1 VGRIVDEGQDDV
13 DVMQSLLPTA
23 FGGSAK
29 AATAAWHG
37 DKLLNAAIAKE
48 LEVQAPHCDVGQ
60 LTRWASKAA
69 SNQVMATHISELLP
83 SKLMKLLPTAAQERQ
98 VCESRTNPTQYTQA
112 PSNAS
117 KRIYAIKPS
126 SKPLTTSRP
135 ISKPIPS
142 HPNLTNSIGN
152 MSREDEDIFPFAIST
167 LILDEFNDSDDA
179 AISSLTRRCRQWKRH
194 TPTHHRL
201 RPTNL
206 ACCPR
211 TNS

>member
-1 VGRIVDEGQDDV
+1 MRLSPRPLWHHTRELARTRHCARTAFATTTRLVQGGSGVTPPSSLALWRLAVGRIVDEGQDDV

-60 LTRWASKAA
+60 LTKWASKAA

-83 SKLMKLLPTAAQERQ
+83 SKLMQLLPTAAQERQ
-98 VCESRTNPTQYTQA
+98 VCESRTNPTQYTRA

-126 SKPLTTSRP
+126 SKTINYFHPDLF
-135 ISKPIPS
+135 PS
-142 HPNLTNSIGN
+142 
-152 MSREDEDIFPFAIST
+152 PFQAT
-167 LILDEFNDSDDA
+167 Q
-179 AISSLTRRCRQWKRH
+179 T
-194 TPTHHRL
+194 
-201 RPTNL
+201 
-206 ACCPR
+206 
-211 TNS
+211 